1 MLSVWLSSWEGYR
14 MICSWVLRDVQR
26 QPASSGYKS
35 KELAGHLVLIS
46 ISVRLRCVYNAYLMP
61 PFDTD
66 GNRAHDEILSARSL
80 WSTVCLVVGKEFPR
94 MSQGKNA
101 FLALEAPGRGGKT
114 NTLMWYNDFSI
125 VFLIAK
131 SQMGWIFI
139 KEMNLQLQDRRAQ
152 ASSLPDC
159 VI

>member
-1 MLSVWLSSWEGYR
+1 MGVTRRTKCCVWPNSWEGYR

-80 WSTVCLVVGKEFPR
+80 WSTVRLVVGKNFPGCLREKTLSWHWRLQAEVGKPTHSCDTMTFPSYFWLPRARWDEF
-94 MSQGKNA
+94 
-101 FLALEAPGRGGKT
+101 L
-114 NTLMWYNDFSI
+114 
-125 VFLIAK
+125 
-131 SQMGWIFI
+131 
-139 KEMNLQLQDRRAQ
+139 
-152 ASSLPDC
+152 
-159 VI
+159 